1 MNGAAAAGP
10 AEAFLLQERGIFWWA
25 DGKLPPTKFA
35 PASAIGGELRI
46 TIEGRIT
53 VDLDG
58 FLTPGSRPSSAL
70 GTSDDPLLRIRKI
83 QGLLRQSN
91 KRVLLSD
98 LSRRGGRFASANVSF
113 EGFMA
118 LHCLVGDRNFPNSKE
133 QFSSWVLKRPIGQGP
148 TQSNGMC
155 LAEFS
160 VYSNLKPCASTDRIV
175 DSPQV
180 TSCGPGPVS
189 LPGAFIS
196 CGYFPGGLVGPMIA
210 LAQALTLPTI
220 STPHWPRSGAISYA
234 GGNPDPP
241 YSEVT

>member
-118 LHCLVGDRNFPNSKE
+118 LHCLWATEIFQIRKNNSLHGSSSARSVRVRPSRTGCAWPNSACT
-133 QFSSWVLKRPIGQGP
+133 R
-148 TQSNGMC
+148 T
-155 LAEFS
+155 
-160 VYSNLKPCASTDRIV
+160 
-175 DSPQV
+175 
-180 TSCGPGPVS
+180 
-189 LPGAFIS
+189 
-196 CGYFPGGLVGPMIA
+196 
-210 LAQALTLPTI
+210 
-220 STPHWPRSGAISYA
+220 
-234 GGNPDPP
+234 
-241 YSEVT
+241 